1 MTFFFLVVRFV
12 DNESLFQGT
21 SSSTCMKRKQDLA
34 SKKMSIATSIPVLIY
49 YSQTKQNLELSWLKS
64 IFVILS
70 IQTQIEIQ
78 KALKDDPTVYEY
90 DAVYDEMEEK
100 KKAVNVK
107 VPEKDRKVCVQ
118 LL

>member
-1 MTFFFLVVRFV
+1 
-12 DNESLFQGT
+12 
-21 SSSTCMKRKQDLA
+21 MKRKQGLA

-49 YSQTKQNLELSWLKS
+49 YSHTKQNLELSWLKS